1 MNNYTKGRNEEEQW
15 QKEKI
20 LISNLPTNFVWMK
33 VSGSSKIRNLLE
45 VAWKKFDKLP
55 HLLWS
60 ASGGGITKAI
70 TCAEM
75 TKRKYDNKLKQ
86 ETKICY
92 REMKEY
98 WDPKTENLD
107 QLVVIREVPAIHIY
121 LYKE

>member
-15 QKEKI
+15 QKKKI
-20 LISNLPTNFVWMK
+20 LINNLPTNFVWMQ
-33 VSGSSKIRNLLE
+33 VSGSSKIRSLLE
-45 VAWKKFDKLP
+45 VAWKKFDELP

-86 ETKICY
+86 EIKICY

-107 QLVVIREVPAIHIY
+107 QLVVVREVPAIHIY